1 MRVIVDTSV
10 WSLALRRQRKE
21 LSHGERALVLLLR
34 EMIIE
39 GDAILL
45 GVVRQEVLSGISS
58 PELFEALRQQ
68 LQGLED
74 LPPDTDDYERAA
86 LSTNE
91 CLRRGVA
98 TTIPDMLICAVASG
112 RDLPILSTD
121 ADFKHYARHLPIRL
135 YPLR

>member
-1 MRVIVDTSV
+1 LRVIVDNSV

-21 LSHGERALVLLLR
+21 LSHGQRALVLLLR

-45 GVVRQEVLSGISS
+45 GVVRQEVLSGIPS
-58 PELFEALRQQ
+58 PEVFEVLRQR

-86 LSTNE
+86 HSANE

-112 RDLPILSTD
+112 RDLPVLSTD
-121 ADFKHYARHLPIRL
+121 ADFKQYARHLPIRL
-135 YPLR
+135 YPLQ